1 MGVSTNF
8 TSNARP
14 RLCGIFF
21 KTTNEDNDHYGK
33 PLCQE
38 GQISTLS
45 GYVQCRDGDI
55 SLNATQEEREKVS
68 DYLVGGFFYE

>member
-1 MGVSTNF
+1 MGVSINF

-38 GQISTLS
+38 VQISTLS

-55 SLNATQEEREKVS
+55 SLSATQEEREKVS